1 MSGSAVD
8 ATAQDTPPDV
18 LLDVND
24 LVVHFPTAKA
34 GLFAPPSKVHAVDGV
49 SFRVRRGT
57 TFGIVGES
65 GSGKSTTAQAVMR
78 LIPATS
84 GQIVFG
90 GENIANFRGFP
101 WVPPAQIA
109 Y

>member
-1 MSGSAVD
+1 MSGGLPAFTSPAED
-8 ATAQDTPPDV
+8 RTDV

-24 LVVHFPTAKA
+24 LVVHFPA
-34 GLFAPPSKVHAVDGV
+34 GRRRILGPPSKVHAVDGV

-84 GQIVFG
+84 GQIVFD
-90 GENIANFRGFP
+90 GENIADFRGERLRL
-101 WVPPAQIA
+101 ARSK
-109 Y
+109 